1 MNLKILF
8 ALFGL
13 TFITAALASE
23 GLLIHYPIEIIIIL
37 SILKFYGVVFYFME
51 LKKAHLLWKT
61 SIFIFTFLFA
71 IITIIMI

>member
-13 TFITAALASE
+13 TFITATLASE

-51 LKKAHLLWKT
+51 LKMAHLLWKT

>member
-8 ALFGL
+8 ALLGL
-13 TFITAALASE
+13 TFITAVLASQK
-23 GLLIHYPIEIIIIL
+23 LLIHYTIEIIIIL

-51 LKKAHLLWKT
+51 LKEAHLFWKT

-71 IITIIMI
+71 IITVIMI